1 MVVEQVE
8 MKRKQNEIRNEHE
21 EKDKLESLGQKAAKK
36 TPKTQK
42 TLNSM
47 TESILYF

>member
-36 TPKTQK
+36 KKNPKPK
-42 TLNSM
+42 KH
-47 TESILYF
+47 